1 MNFVAKTFDELSKRE
16 LYEILRARSQI
27 FIVQQ
32 GMRCQDLDGTDFDA
46 THYYL
51 EQDGCVVAYLRAFY
65 TDKATIRIGRVLSV
79 THGIGLGKAVMQ
91 KAIAHIKQN
100 MKCKKICLDS
110 QTHAIAFYEK
120 FGFKV
125 VSDQFLEE
133 GVMHVKMELEI

>member
-16 LYEILRARSQI
+16 LYEILRVRSQI

-79 THGIGLGKAVMQ
+79 THGYFQGTYKSVHLSG
-91 KAIAHIKQN
+91 HYRP
-100 MKCKKICLDS
+100 CLC
-110 QTHAIAFYEK
+110 
-120 FGFKV
+120 
-125 VSDQFLEE
+125 LRP
-133 GVMHVKMELEI
+133 

>member
-16 LYEILRARSQI
+16 LYEILRVRSQI

-32 GMRCQDLDGTDFDA
+32 GMRCQDLDGIDFDA
-46 THYYL
+46 VHYYL
-51 EQDGCVVAYLRAFY
+51 EQGGSIVAYLRAFY
-65 TDKATIRIGRVLSV
+65 IGEATIRIGRVLSV

-91 KAIAHIKQN
+91 KAIADIKQN
-100 MKCKKICLDS
+100 LNCKKICLDS

-120 FGFKV
+120 LGFKV